1 MLIVD
6 ARESE
11 SLDRALKI
19 FKKKFEKTGTVK
31 QLRARQAF
39 TLSSVKRRFEIK
51 KGILHQTNGVI
62 LYNLHFKRG

>member
-11 SLDRALKI
+11 SLDRALKV
-19 FKKKFEKTGTVK
+19 FKKKFEKTGTIK

-39 TLSSVKRRFEIK
+39 ILPSVKRRTEIK
-51 KGILHQTNGVI
+51 KAIYVTN
-62 LYNLHFKRG
+62 LRREED

>member
-11 SLDRALKI
+11 SLDRALKA

-31 QLRARQAF
+31 ELRARQAF
-39 TLSSVKRRFEIK
+39 ILPSVKRRTEIK
-51 KGILHQTNGVI
+51 KAKYVS
-62 LYNLHFKRG
+62 NLRREEE

>member
-11 SLDRALKI
+11 SLDRALKV

-39 TLSSVKRRFEIK
+39 ILCSVKRRTEIK
-51 KGILHQTNGVI
+51 KAVYIE
-62 LYNLHFKRG
+62 NLRRAED

>member
-19 FKKKFEKTGTVK
+19 FKKKFEKTGTIK

-39 TLSSVKRRFEIK
+39 TLSSVKRRFEVK
-51 KGILHQTNGVI
+51 KAAYVEQLRKGEE
-62 LYNLHFKRG
+62 

>member
-11 SLDRALKI
+11 SLDRALKV
-19 FKKKFEKTGTVK
+19 FKKKFEKAGVIK

-39 TLSSVKRRFEIK
+39 TLPSVKRRHTVLKAVYIEKLRNIEE
-51 KGILHQTNGVI
+51 
-62 LYNLHFKRG
+62 

>member
-11 SLDRALKI
+11 SLDRALKV
-19 FKKKFEKTGTVK
+19 FKKKFEKAGVVK

-39 TLSSVKRRFEIK
+39 TLSSVKRRTQVLKAVYVEQLRK
-51 KGILHQTNGVI
+51 SED
-62 LYNLHFKRG
+62 

>member
-11 SLDRALKI
+11 SLDRALKV
-19 FKKKFEKTGTVK
+19 FKKKFEKAGVIK

-39 TLSSVKRRFEIK
+39 TLPSVKRRTAVLKAVYIEK
-51 KGILHQTNGVI
+51 LRSVEE
-62 LYNLHFKRG
+62 

>member
-11 SLDRALKI
+11 SLDRALKV
-19 FKKKFEKTGTVK
+19 FKKKFEKSGVVK

-39 TLSSVKRRFEIK
+39 TLSSVKRRTEIK
-51 KGILHQTNGVI
+51 KAAYIEQLRREEQ
-62 LYNLHFKRG
+62 

>member
-11 SLDRALKI
+11 SLDRALKV
-19 FKKKFEKTGTVK
+19 FKKKFEKAGVVK

-39 TLSSVKRRFEIK
+39 TLPSVKRRTAVK
-51 KGILHQTNGVI
+51 KAVYIGKLRSIED
-62 LYNLHFKRG
+62 

>member
-11 SLDRALKI
+11 SLDRALKV
-19 FKKKFEKTGTVK
+19 FKKKFEKAGIVK

-39 TLSSVKRRFEIK
+39 TLPSVKRRTTVLKAVYVEK
-51 KGILHQTNGVI
+51 LKNTEE
-62 LYNLHFKRG
+62 

>member
-11 SLDRALKI
+11 SLDRALKV
-19 FKKKFEKTGTVK
+19 FKKKFEKTGTIK

-39 TLSSVKRRFEIK
+39 TLPSVKRRTEIK
-51 KGILHQTNGVI
+51 KAV
-62 LYNLHFKRG
+62 YVSNLRREED

>member
-11 SLDRALKI
+11 SLDRALKV
-19 FKKKFEKTGTVK
+19 FKKKFEKAGVVK

-39 TLSSVKRRFEIK
+39 TLPSVKRRTAVK
-51 KGILHQTNGVI
+51 KAVYIEKLRSVED
-62 LYNLHFKRG
+62 

>member
-1 MLIVD
+1 MLIID

-19 FKKKFEKTGTVK
+19 FKKKFEKTGTIK

-39 TLSSVKRRFEIK
+39 TLQSVKRRTEVK
-51 KGILHQTNGVI
+51 KATYIEQL
-62 LYNLHFKRG
+62 RREED

>member
-11 SLDRALKI
+11 TLDRALKV
-19 FKKKFEKTGTVK
+19 FKKKFEKTGTIK

-39 TLSSVKRRFEIK
+39 ILPSVKRRTEIK
-51 KGILHQTNGVI
+51 KAV
-62 LYNLHFKRG
+62 YVSNLRREED